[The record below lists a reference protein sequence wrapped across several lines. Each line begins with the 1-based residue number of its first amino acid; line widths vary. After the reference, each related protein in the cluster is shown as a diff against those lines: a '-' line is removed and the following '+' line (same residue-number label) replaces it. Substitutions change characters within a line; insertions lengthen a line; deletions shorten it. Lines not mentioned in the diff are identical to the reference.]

1 MTSTP
6 RKSFTS
12 SQNPSRM
19 SGNEVLNASA
29 EKKVS
34 RTSGQPLLVRTI
46 AARPPRTITDET
58 AAIA

>member
-1 MTSTP
+1 M
-6 RKSFTS
+6 KILMS

-19 SGNEVLNASA
+19 SGNEVLKASA
-29 EKKVS
+29 EKNVS

-46 AARPPRTITDET
+46 AARPPRTTTDET

>member
-1 MTSTP
+1 
-6 RKSFTS
+6 
-12 SQNPSRM
+12 M
-19 SGNEVLNASA
+19 SGNEVLKASA

-46 AARPPRTITDET
+46 AARPPRTTTEET

>member
-1 MTSTP
+1 
-6 RKSFTS
+6 
-12 SQNPSRM
+12 M
-19 SGNEVLNASA
+19 SGNEVLKASV

-46 AARPPRTITDET
+46 VASPPRTTTDEI